1 MEKDREKPDPR
12 TVERALANRGTATR
26 MRDAR
31 AAHRGNDPRAGI
43 RAYCAGNK
51 WLTENAKAVGNW

>member
-1 MEKDREKPDPR
+1 MDDEPKTEA
-12 TVERALANRGTATR
+12 ERAEMKRLANRGTAQR
-26 MRDAR
+26 MADAR